1 MAESTILNKSI
12 SLEQKGELRT
22 FYFESYLIECS
33 ILDRVQAFV
42 VMPENL
48 IFFEEMNALM
58 EEYLEQEKG
67 QHGREMKKISN
78 YANMFWLA
86 CKITNQTNHYFQSQ
100 SNSNKQSIFY
110 SNSGGDWLNK
120 VAWKLFGQSSGD
132 MVHCL
137 LILNMRQK
145 NKSILLKVVIDL
157 V

>member
-78 YANMFWLA
+78 YANMF
-86 CKITNQTNHYFQSQ
+86 
-100 SNSNKQSIFY
+100 
-110 SNSGGDWLNK
+110 
-120 VAWKLFGQSSGD
+120 
-132 MVHCL
+132 
-137 LILNMRQK
+137 
-145 NKSILLKVVIDL
+145 
-157 V
+157 